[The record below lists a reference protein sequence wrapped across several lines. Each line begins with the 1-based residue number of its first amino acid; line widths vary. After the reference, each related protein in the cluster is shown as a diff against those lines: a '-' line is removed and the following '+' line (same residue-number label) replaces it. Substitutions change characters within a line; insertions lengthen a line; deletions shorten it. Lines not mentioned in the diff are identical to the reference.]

1 MQILISHICFENS
14 NITWFVIIIVCIVLL
29 AAIYIILK
37 KRIKNGVK
45 MENMLSLL
53 LMMNYIALIVII
65 MCLSCYWLFEKPKQE
80 IVNDKAKHHMERLT
94 LNPDSLQKLETP
106 LLDPLPYNSQKD
118 SLDSDSTTIEE
129 LTVLGK
135 TKIIPQ
141 NLMRSISFINN
152 QHPLFLIKRDDSI
165 KLHCR

>member
-1 MQILISHICFENS
+1 MQILISHLCFENS
-14 NITWFVIIIVCIVLL
+14 NIILFAIIIVCIVLL
-29 AAIYIILK
+29 VAIYIILK

-45 MENMLSLL
+45 MENMLSML
-53 LMMNYIALIVII
+53 LMMNYIAIIAII
-65 MCLSCYWLFEKPKQE
+65 MYLSCYWLFDKPKQE

-94 LNPDSLQKLETP
+94 LNPDSLQKLDTP
-106 LLDPLPYNSQKD
+106 LLDLLPYNSQKD
-118 SLDSDSTTIEE
+118 SLDGDSTTIEE

-152 QHPLFLIKRDDSI
+152 QHPLFLTKGGDSL
-165 KLHCR
+165 KLHCY